1 MACDLT
7 GKAALVTGASKGIG
21 KGLAPAL
28 ASDEASFVTG
38 QTIFVDGGLFTRGPW
53 PYEVTP

>member
-28 ASDEASFVTG
+28 ASDEASFIAG
-38 QTIFVDGGLFTRGPW
+38 RTIYVGGGLFTRGPW